1 MESSVPR
8 TYRDAEFP
16 PPATPWREAAFSVID
31 LEMTGLDPASD
42 EIISF
47 ATVTVSGGAVRFDD
61 ACYELVRPRRMPD
74 WDTIRIHGLREVDLE
89 EALPLDG
96 VVDGL
101 LEALTGRPIVAHV
114 AEVERGFLEAALS
127 TFGIEFRNPIVDTA
141 NMGMELLRLQRVA
154 PLRRGGDP
162 STRIAVSSPGL
173 GGLARSLGLPVHRPH
188 HADGDALTT
197 AQVFIALATHL
208 ERFEDPLTLAELVRI
223 SERDTGQPQ
232 AAGIRGLLRR
242 LRSPSR
248 GSRPRP

>member
-1 MESSVPR
+1 MESSALL

-16 PPATPWREAAFSVID
+16 PPATPWRKAAFTVID

-61 ACYELVRPRRMPD
+61 ARYELVRPRRMPD

-96 VVDGL
+96 VMDGL
-101 LEALTGRPIVAHV
+101 VDALTGRPIVAHV
-114 AEVERGFLEAALS
+114 ADIERGFLEAALS
-127 TFGIEFRNPIVDTA
+127 TFGTELRNPIVDTA
-141 NMGMELLRLQRVA
+141 SMGMELRRLQRVA
-154 PLRRGGDP
+154 PLRRGGEP

-188 HADGDALTT
+188 HADGDALTA

-208 ERFEDPLTLAELVRI
+208 ERFEDPLTLADLVRI
-223 SERDTGQPQ
+223 SEEDTGQPQ
-232 AAGIRGLLRR
+232 AGGIRGLLRR
-242 LRSPSR
+242 LRR
-248 GSRPRP
+248 